1 MATGAGYSAADAFLG
16 GVDSGGKGL
25 NFGAGT
31 TALGALSG
39 GLQLGQSIASGDAM
53 GSASGALKL
62 GSLIPGIGT
71 AFAVASFGLDLANMF
86 MPNPALEQQAYNEA
100 YNRTMQRFQ
109 IDERNR
115 QRQEIYKRQLDMVS
129 KQLDANSV
137 AAWESW
143 TSEQVRLNEVY
154 DKAALLSQGLLKQL
168 VETQGQA
175 AAREVY
181 GKSARRGAL
190 VSTLGNYGRTR
201 AQMTKQLVSEQT
213 ATAKRME
220 KTYSSLKIANERAI
234 ASIANAPAM
243 EMMPQTPY
251 TDFAPSPFQQ
261 GLKIAQAG
269 IGAAMSGWDLTP
281 KGDTFFGIT
290 KPA

>member
-1 MATGAGYSAADAFLG
+1 MAGAIGGPAGLG
-16 GVDSGGKGL
+16 GGL
-25 NFGAGT
+25 NPTSFFPSNLTFGAGT
-31 TALGALSG
+31 SATSALQSGLSSTATTGAKTAAG
-39 GLQLGQSIASGDAM
+39 FGAM
-53 GSASGALKL
+53 L
-62 GSLIPGIGT
+62 PGIGT
-71 AFAVASFGLDLANMF
+71 AFSLASFGLDLFNQF
-86 MPNPALEQQAYNEA
+86 RPNPALEQQAYNQA
-100 YNRTMQRFQ
+100 YNREMQRFQ

-115 QRQEIYKRQLDMVS
+115 QRQEIFKRQLEMVS
-129 KQLDANSV
+129 NQLDANSV

-181 GKSARRGAL
+181 GKTARRGAL

-201 AQMTKQLVSEQT
+201 AQLTKQLVSEQT

-220 KTYSSLKIANERAI
+220 KTYSSLKIANDRAI

-243 EMMPQTPY
+243 EVMPTMPY
-251 TDFAPSPFQQ
+251 TDFTPSPLEQ
-261 GLKIAQAG
+261 GLKIAQSGISAG
-269 IGAAMSGWDLTP
+269 LAGWDLTP

>member
-1 MATGAGYSAADAFLG
+1 MSVLGFQLAQEGISLAGKGGAGKAAG
-16 GVDSGGKGL
+16 M
-25 NFGAGT
+25 
-31 TALGALSG
+31 
-39 GLQLGQSIASGDAM
+39 AM
-53 GSASGALKL
+53 
-62 GSLIPGIGT
+62 PGIGT
-71 AFAVASFGLDLANMF
+71 MFAAASFGLDLVNMF
-86 MPNPALEQQAYNEA
+86 RPNPALEQQAYNEA

-109 IDERNR
+109 VDERNR

-154 DKAALLSQGLLKQL
+154 DKAALLSQGLVKQL
-168 VETQGQA
+168 VEAQGQA
-175 AAREVY
+175 AVREVY

-201 AQMTKQLVSEQT
+201 AQLTKQLVSEQT

-220 KTYSSLKIANERAI
+220 KTHSSLKIANERAI

-243 EMMPQTPY
+243 EFMPQTPY
-251 TDFAPSPFQQ
+251 TDFAPSPLSQ
-261 GLKIAQAG
+261 GLRIAQAG
-269 IGAAMSGWDLTP
+269 IGAGLAGWDLTP